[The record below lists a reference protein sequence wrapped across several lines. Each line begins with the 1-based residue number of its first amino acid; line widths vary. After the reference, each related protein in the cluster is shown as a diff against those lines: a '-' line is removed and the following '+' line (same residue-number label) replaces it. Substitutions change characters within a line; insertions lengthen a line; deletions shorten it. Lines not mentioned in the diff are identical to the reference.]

1 MSESPQF
8 VLAFPPAP
16 AGFRAADLLPNAAQD
31 EARTWLARTPDWPL
45 RRLVLWGGPGCGKS
59 HLLHA
64 WAESVGGVVLAGV
77 PATDFPRQPVAL
89 DRLEAVT
96 DEIGLLHLLNASQ
109 EARQPLL
116 LACAIPPGRLP
127 VRLPDLA
134 SRLRATTAVQ
144 IGPAPDEFLAMLL
157 ARLLAER
164 QLRLPAALQTWLL
177 TRLPRTPEA
186 LRDAVRRLDAAG
198 LESGRSITRPL
209 AAEVLGLS
217 DNSASRTAD
226 PSPPE
231 AGPG

>member
-1 MSESPQF
+1 MSDFPQ
-8 VLAFPPAP
+8 LTLTFPPAP

-64 WAESVGGVVLAGV
+64 WAEAVGGAVLAGV
-77 PATDFPRQPVAL
+77 PPVDFPNRPVAL
-89 DRLEAVT
+89 DQLDAVR
-96 DEIGLLHLLNASQ
+96 DEIGLLHLLNAAQ

-116 LACAIPPGRLP
+116 LACSVPPGRLP

-134 SRLRATTAVQ
+134 SRLRATTAVR
-144 IGPAPDEFLAMLL
+144 IGPAPDDFLAMLL

-164 QLRLPAALQTWLL
+164 QLRLPPALQSWLL

-198 LESGRSITRPL
+198 LETGRSITRPL
-209 AAEVLGLS
+209 AAEVLSLH
-217 DNSASRTAD
+217 DNSMARPGD
-226 PSPPE
+226 PSPEE